1 MKSIRRV
8 LLWEIMRYKPK
19 TLFIL
24 SVVSKDLLKAIS
36 GDVSYI
42 QWFLEELYK
51 EVNVRESS
59 FAICKE
65 ILFDHLASITRLA
78 TFDLRG
84 DPQLFVYDP
93 VKDSTKQM
101 LMRNFPGNQMSKG
114 SVTFSKDSLLILAL
128 KSSDTDNKIISTWI
142 VNLDSGICVQKSDA
156 NLTSENFAMV
166 KFA

>member
-84 DPQLFVYDP
+84 DP
-93 VKDSTKQM
+93 
-101 LMRNFPGNQMSKG
+101 
-114 SVTFSKDSLLILAL
+114 
-128 KSSDTDNKIISTWI
+128 
-142 VNLDSGICVQKSDA
+142 
-156 NLTSENFAMV
+156 
-166 KFA
+166 